1 MEPKVL
7 MIGRSQQVIDIL
19 LGELKNYGRDIIGTD
34 NEESVYNILKS
45 HQIDLVVIGAGLQD
59 DVRYEMK
66 EFIISIKPGLPVH
79 LIERTPDS
87 NPTKMIEFVNQKVVE
102 FKLSKDER

>member
-19 LGELKNYGRDIIGTD
+19 TRELKNYGRDIIGTD
-34 NEESVYNILKS
+34 NKEDVYDILKNQ
-45 HQIDLVVIGAGLQD
+45 QIDLVVIGAGLPD
-59 DVRYEMK
+59 EVRIDMK

>member
-7 MIGRSQQVIDIL
+7 MIGRSQNVIDIL
-19 LGELKNYGRDIIGTD
+19 IGGLKNMGHDIIGTD
-34 NEESVYNILKS
+34 NQESVYNLIKN
-45 HQIDLVVIGAGLQD
+45 HQIELVFIGAGLPD
-59 DVRYEMK
+59 AVRTEMK

-87 NPTKMIEFVNQKVVE
+87 NPKKMIEFVEQKIAD
-102 FKLSKDER
+102 FKLSKK

>member
-1 MEPKVL
+1 MEPKLL

-19 LGELKNYGRDIIGTD
+19 IKELKNYGRDIIGTD
-34 NEESVYNILKS
+34 NKEKVYDILKNQ
-45 HQIDLVVIGAGLQD
+45 QIDLVVIGAGLPD
-59 DVRYEMK
+59 EVRTDMK

-87 NPTKMIEFVNQKVVE
+87 NPTKMIEFVNRKVAE
-102 FKLSKDER
+102 FKLSKD